1 MRKNRLIMRRCI
13 SCRVVQDRLKLLRFT
28 NDFELGLMI
37 NKGNKII
44 GRSAYVCKTKKCSK
58 DPKFKKNLQKALKLT
73 IDSKFYEI
81 IDMEIQN
88 YK

>member
-13 SCRVVQDRLKLLRFT
+13 SCRVVQDRIKLLRFT

-37 NKGNKII
+37 NKGI

>member
-1 MRKNRLIMRRCI
+1 MRRCI
-13 SCRVVQDRLKLLRFT
+13 SCRLVQNRLKLLRLT
-28 NDFELGLMI
+28 NDFELGLML
-37 NKGNKII
+37 NKGI

-58 DPKFKKNLQKALKLT
+58 DSKFKKNLQKALKMQ
-73 IDSKFYEI
+73 INPKFYEI

>member
-1 MRKNRLIMRRCI
+1 MRRCI
-13 SCRVVQDRLKLLRFT
+13 SCRLVQDRLELLRLT

-37 NKGNKII
+37 NKGI

-58 DPKFKKNLQKALKLT
+58 DSKFKKNLQKALKMQ
-73 IDSKFYEI
+73 INPKFYEI

>member
-1 MRKNRLIMRRCI
+1 MKKNRLIMRRCI

-37 NKGNKII
+37 NKGI
-44 GRSAYVCKTKKCSK
+44 GRSAYVCKTKKCAK

>member
-13 SCRVVQDRLKLLRFT
+13 SCRVVQDRLKLLRLT

-37 NKGNKII
+37 NKGI

-58 DPKFKKNLQKALKLT
+58 DSKFKKNLQKALKMK
-73 IDSKFYEI
+73 INPKFYEI

>member
-1 MRKNRLIMRRCI
+1 MRRCI

-37 NKGNKII
+37 NKGT

-58 DPKFKKNLQKALKLT
+58 DSKFKKNLQKALKMQ
-73 IDSKFYEI
+73 INPKFYEI